1 MQIYRVGGSV
11 RDELLG
17 LPVHDTDWVVV
28 GATPEQMI
36 DQGYQPVGK
45 DFPVFLHPKSH
56 EEYALAR
63 TERKTGPGYK
73 GFAVHFAP
81 DVTLEEDLARR
92 DITINAM
99 AADAN
104 GAIIDPFN
112 GQQDL
117 RERVFRHVSEAFAED
132 PVRILRVARFAARLP
147 DFTIADETLRLMQS
161 MATNGEVD
169 ALVPE
174 RVWQE
179 LSRGLMEK
187 DPARLFAVLDEAKAL
202 VRLLPTLYG
211 SGGSVDALTHLQSS
225 LKRASEQ
232 SLSLPARFGILALAV
247 TTRAQESNQP
257 RNTDAANTAS
267 AANTG
272 TQLASVLRAPNDCR
286 DIAQLLVTH
295 RSALF
300 DTSCAPVGLKKPS
313 ASELLQW
320 IQRFDGLR
328 RPERLPHIMGAAN
341 AWSGGKHVA
350 MAQWL
355 ETAVAAAAIDAG
367 AIARPLA
374 KQGPDVIAR
383 ALEKARLEAI
393 EKKLSNKL

>member
-11 RDELLG
+11 RDELLE

-36 DQGYQPVGK
+36 AQGYQPVGK
-45 DFPVFLHPKSH
+45 DFPVFLHPDSH

-92 DITINAM
+92 DLTINAM
-99 AADAN
+99 ATDAS
-104 GAIIDPFN
+104 GGIIDPYN

-117 RERVFRHVSEAFAED
+117 ADRVFRHVSDAFAED
-132 PVRILRVARFAARLP
+132 PVRILRLARFAARFP
-147 DFTIADETLRLMQS
+147 AFTIADTTLAMMRE
-161 MATNGEVD
+161 MAANGEVD

-187 DPARLFAVLDEAKAL
+187 DPARMFEVLHDAQAL
-202 VRLLPTLYG
+202 SRLMPAIDGPGSDPAALP
-211 SGGSVDALTHLQSS
+211 HLRAA
-225 LKRASEQ
+225 LKRARAD
-232 SLSLPARFGILALAV
+232 SLALPARFGLLALAND
-247 TTRAQESNQP
+247 QGQDSSDQP
-257 RNTDAANTAS
+257 AKDNAGAKLAAA
-267 AANTG
+267 
-272 TQLASVLRAPNDCR
+272 LRAPNDCR
-286 DIAQLLVTH
+286 DIAQLLVMH

-300 DTSCAPVGLKKPS
+300 DDLSVRREKLAPD
-313 ASELLQW
+313 LLQW
-320 IQRFDGLR
+320 IVRFDGLR
-328 RPERLPHIMGAAN
+328 RPERLPLIMAAAN
-341 AWSGGKHVA
+341 AWSDGSHAELAQSLESA
-350 MAQWL
+350 MKAAQS
-355 ETAVAAAAIDAG
+355 VDAG

-374 KQGPDVIAR
+374 KSGPEAIAN
-383 ALEKARLEAI
+383 ALSNARREAI
-393 EKKLSNKL
+393 ERQMTPKTD